1 MDVVLS
7 YHRCNL
13 MNDLSLLLL
22 SKNGDGACLM
32 ICGSAAAVAG
42 YFPTLPL
49 TGLLRHQRQWS
60 SKLEFAE
67 AALEV
72 LPLRC
77 ASTVYVEVEWNWMF
91 TNKRRNIRCSHIANP
106 ADGRKSV
113 PE

>member
-1 MDVVLS
+1 
-7 YHRCNL
+7 

-22 SKNGDGACLM
+22 SNDGDGACLM
-32 ICGSAAAVAG
+32 IGGCPVPPRFAAAVAG
-42 YFPTLPL
+42 YFPTCPL
-49 TGLLRHQRQWS
+49 AGLLRQQRQWS

-72 LPLRC
+72 LLLRC

-91 TNKRRNIRCSHIANP
+91 TNKRRNIKCFHIANP

-113 PE
+113 QE

>member
-1 MDVVLS
+1 
-7 YHRCNL
+7 

-22 SKNGDGACLM
+22 SKDGDSARLM
-32 ICGSAAAVAG
+32 IGGCTVPPRFEAAVAG
-42 YFPTLPL
+42 YLPTCPL
-49 TGLLRHQRQWS
+49 AGLLRQRQWS

-72 LPLRC
+72 LQLRC

-91 TNKRRNIRCSHIANP
+91 TNKRRNIRCFHIANP